1 MMHFQNIIKDI
12 EHFIITSK
20 TNGIEVEW
28 TNTLTEAMVKKNDD
42 EEKLKLKKVI
52 ETKQIK
58 FLLHFTPITNLENI
72 LTFGLLPRIILD
84 IPSIQK
90 IIRPTFPDKK
100 RIDGHR
106 EAFCVSVS
114 WPNYKMLSSKR
125 NNMDTEWVIIKLNKK
140 HLEEHECMF
149 FRTNAAHFESK
160 RNKNTTLEDMFHN
173 EDNIRDELDLESY
186 FTTNPEAEVLSSS
199 RIDPKW
205 IENIYFRSQTP
216 HSILLTRKLV
226 NKKLLDRNIIKID
239 TKFFEAR
246 KDFKYWQK

>member
-1 MMHFQNIIKDI
+1 MDA
-12 EHFIITSK
+12 
-20 TNGIEVEW
+20 EW
-28 TNTLTEAMVKKNDD
+28 A
-42 EEKLKLKKVI
+42 
-52 ETKQIK
+52 
-58 FLLHFTPITNLENI
+58 
-72 LTFGLLPRIILD
+72 
-84 IPSIQK
+84 
-90 IIRPTFPDKK
+90 
-100 RIDGHR
+100 
-106 EAFCVSVS
+106 
-114 WPNYKMLSSKR
+114 
-125 NNMDTEWVIIKLNKK
+125 IIKLNKK

-149 FRTNAAHFESK
+149 FRTNAAHFESR

-199 RIDPKW
+199 RISPKW

>member
-12 EHFIITSK
+12 EYFIITSK
-20 TNGIEVEW
+20 TNGKEVEW

-42 EEKLKLKKVI
+42 EEKLKLKQVI

-58 FLLHFTPITNLENI
+58 FLLHFTPISNLENI

-90 IIRPTFPDKK
+90 IIRPNFPDKK

-106 EAFCVSVS
+106 EAFCTSIS

-125 NNMDTEWVIIKLNKK
+125 NNMDGEWAIIKLNKK

-149 FRTNAAHFESK
+149 FRTNAAHFESR

-173 EDNIRDELDLESY
+173 ENNIRDELDLESY

-199 RIDPKW
+199 RIAPKW
-205 IENIYFRSQTP
+205 IESIYFNS
-216 HSILLTRKLV
+216 HNNSVKMLV
-226 NKKLLDRNIIKID
+226 LKPKMKKLLENISVFYES
-239 TKFFEAR
+239 KFFNPR
-246 KDFKYWQK
+246 KDYKYWQK

>member
-12 EHFIITSK
+12 EYFIITSK
-20 TNGIEVEW
+20 TNGKEIEW
-28 TNTLTEAMVKKNDD
+28 TNTLTQAMVTKNDD
-42 EEKLKLKKVI
+42 EKKLKLKKII

-72 LTFGLLPRIILD
+72 LTFGLLPRVILD
-84 IPSIQK
+84 VPSIQK
-90 IIRPTFPDKK
+90 IIRPNFPDKK

-106 EAFCVSVS
+106 EAFCTSIS

-149 FRTNAAHFESK
+149 FRTNAAHFESRK
-160 RNKNTTLEDMFHN
+160 TQNMKLEDMFYN
-173 EDNIRDELDLESY
+173 EDNIRDDLDLESY

-199 RIDPKW
+199 RITPKW
-205 IENIYFRSQTP
+205 IERIYFSS
-216 HSILLTRKLV
+216 HSNHAKLLERRLKQ
-226 NKKLLDRNIIKID
+226 KKLLDNIPVSFDSIY
-239 TKFFEAR
+239 FNPR
-246 KDFKYWQK
+246 KDYKYWQK

>member
-1 MMHFQNIIKDI
+1 MHFQNIIKDI

-20 TNGIEVEW
+20 TNGKEIEW
-28 TNTLTEAMVKKNDD
+28 TNTLTQAMVTKNDD
-42 EEKLKLKKVI
+42 EKKLKLKKII

-72 LTFGLLPRIILD
+72 LTFGLLPRVILD
-84 IPSIQK
+84 VPSIQK
-90 IIRPTFPDKK
+90 IIRPNFPDKK

-106 EAFCVSVS
+106 EAFCTSIS

-125 NNMDTEWVIIKLNKK
+125 NSMDTEWVIIKLNKK

-149 FRTNAAHFESK
+149 FRTNAAHFESR
-160 RNKNTTLEDMFHN
+160 RNKNTTLEDMFYN

-186 FTTNPEAEVLSSS
+186 LTTNPEAEVLSSS
-199 RIDPKW
+199 RIAPKW

-216 HSILLTRKLV
+216 HSIVLTNRLV
-226 NKKLLDRNIIKID
+226 KKNLLDRNIIKID

-246 KDFKYWQK
+246 KDYKYWQK